1 MIRFGV
7 IGTNWITDR
16 LLESAQYVDDFQLSA
31 VYSRTIEKA
40 EEFAGKYGI
49 PHIFT
54 DLEEMAA
61 SAEIDAVYI
70 ATPNA
75 YHAEQAILFL
85 KNNKHVLCEKPLA
98 ANAAE
103 VTRMIQT
110 AKNHNVLL
118 MEAMKSTLLPNFKV
132 IQENL
137 HKIGPIRKYVASY
150 CQIGRAHV

>member
-16 LLESAQYVDDFQLSA
+16 LLESAQYVDDFQLAA

-40 EEFAGKYGI
+40 EEFAGKYDI

-98 ANAAE
+98 ANAVE
-103 VTRMIQT
+103 
-110 AKNHNVLL
+110 
-118 MEAMKSTLLPNFKV
+118 
-132 IQENL
+132 
-137 HKIGPIRKYVASY
+137 
-150 CQIGRAHV
+150 